1 MARFF
6 AGWALIFG
14 TALGVG
20 LWVFVSKV
28 QATLALLP

>member
-14 TALGVG
+14 TALG